1 MSFEMKRSGPDQYL
15 YLWWF
20 TVIVAFM
27 IRLPELHALFECCIS
42 CEWNLLTHCNSSHC
56 FPTEST
62 FSMRFYALPW
72 FLFRYFTWDKNSFPN
87 PSEMISNLSAVGRK
101 MVTIVDP
108 HIRRDDEY
116 YVYKE
121 AVAGDYL
128 VLNKNGDVYE
138 GWCWPGKLLHTFVRS
153 FHLLIVI
160 NLWQ

>member
-1 MSFEMKRSGPDQYL
+1 
-15 YLWWF
+15 
-20 TVIVAFM
+20 
-27 IRLPELHALFECCIS
+27 
-42 CEWNLLTHCNSSHC
+42 
-56 FPTEST
+56 
-62 FSMRFYALPW
+62 
-72 FLFRYFTWDKNSFPN
+72 
-87 PSEMISNLSAVGRK
+87 MISNLSAVGRK

-160 NLWQ
+160 NL